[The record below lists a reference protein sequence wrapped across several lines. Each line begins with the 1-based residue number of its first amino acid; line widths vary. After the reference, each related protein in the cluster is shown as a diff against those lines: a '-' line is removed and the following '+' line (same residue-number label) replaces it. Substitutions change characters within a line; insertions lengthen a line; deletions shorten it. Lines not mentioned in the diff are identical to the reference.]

1 MKSLLFVDDEPRV
14 LQGLERQLRGLRD
27 EWDMKFVG
35 DGAEAL
41 AFLES
46 TPVDVIV
53 TDLLMPG
60 MDGAQLLT
68 EVRSRHPKT
77 VRLVLSGH
85 SSRESELWLVGPAH
99 QCLSK
104 PCDPEELRAALV
116 RAIAL
121 RDLLS
126 SDQLRQLASR
136 VRSLPTLPD
145 LYTRLAEELQKD
157 EPSIGTVAAIISK
170 DVGMTA
176 KILQL
181 VNSAFFGL
189 AQPAATL
196 SEAVNYLGLSTI
208 RSLVLS
214 LKLFSQ
220 FDEWAVRSFSI
231 KSLEEHSWLVG
242 VLAQRIA
249 QMEHSERKISDDCFL
264 AGMLHDVGH
273 LILAAGL
280 PGPYHHVLH
289 NAETSGQPISER
301 ERAEFGATHAELG
314 AYLLGLWGLPEAVVE
329 AVAMH
334 HCPSAG
340 GSRGFSPLTAVHVA
354 DCMTPCLGFKPE
366 AHSPQR
372 IDRAFLTE
380 VGLEGRLE
388 EWKSLCVGALEQ
400 SSEI

>member
-14 LQGLERQLRGLRD
+14 LLGLERQLRGLRA
-27 EWDMKFVG
+27 EWDMKFVSG
-35 DGAEAL
+35 GAEAL

-46 TPVDVIV
+46 TTVDVIV
-53 TDLLMPG
+53 TDMLMPG

-85 SSRESELWLVGPAH
+85 SSRESVLWLVGPAH

-104 PCDPEELRAALV
+104 PCNPEELRAALV
-116 RAIAL
+116 RAFAL

-136 VRSLPTLPD
+136 IRSLPTLPD
-145 LYTRLAEELQKD
+145 LYTRLAEELRKD
-157 EPSIGTVAAIISK
+157 EPCIGTVSAIISK

-189 AQPAATL
+189 PQPAATL
-196 SEAVNYLGLSTI
+196 SEAVTYLGLSTI
-208 RSLVLS
+208 QSLVLS

-220 FDEWAVRSFSI
+220 FDPWAVQSFSI
-231 KSLEEHSWLVG
+231 ESLEEHSWLVG

-249 QMEHSERKISDDCFL
+249 QRERCDPKVSDHCFL

-289 NAETSGQPISER
+289 HAETSGQPVSDGNEPS
-301 ERAEFGATHAELG
+301 LG
-314 AYLLGLWGLPEAVVE
+314 PPTPSWG
-329 AVAMH
+329 
-334 HCPSAG
+334 
-340 GSRGFSPLTAVHVA
+340 RI
-354 DCMTPCLGFKPE
+354 CLGCGGCPN
-366 AHSPQR
+366 R
-372 IDRAFLTE
+372 
-380 VGLEGRLE
+380 
-388 EWKSLCVGALEQ
+388 W
-400 SSEI
+400 